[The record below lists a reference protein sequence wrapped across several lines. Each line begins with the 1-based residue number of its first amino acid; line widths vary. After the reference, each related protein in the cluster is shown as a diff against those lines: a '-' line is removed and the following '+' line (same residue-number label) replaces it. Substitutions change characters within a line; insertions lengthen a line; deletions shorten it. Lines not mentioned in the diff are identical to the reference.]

1 MKKQWIGIEEAAEKY
16 QVSSKRIHT
25 WCEKKEIISSKIDYY
40 LMLDENS
47 LEECLERHKQL
58 SLSDHEF
65 KCRMNKII
73 GENEEE
79 VFILQSMKELTPIIR
94 LVIKELAGMIQ
105 NDNRRRLFL
114 YIALKGSIREY
125 SDETCYDYYKVRTEF
140 ESVLRE
146 IKSRAGFLKIHKD
159 EMIQLKSILR
169 LYEKKYG
176 KEMLIEDLKKIKEVE
191 ASALKEKKEAIE
203 LLKTPISKLNFDMR
217 SERVLTKNGIH
228 TLHDLLQITYKYGFG
243 RLCKLPD
250 FGPVGQR
257 RVINQLKIL
266 NIVDDELISYLY
278 KYMDE

>member
-25 WCEKKEIISSKIDYY
+25 WCEKKEIISSKIDHY

-58 SLSDHEF
+58 SLSDHEL

-114 YIALKGSIREY
+114 YIALKGSVREY